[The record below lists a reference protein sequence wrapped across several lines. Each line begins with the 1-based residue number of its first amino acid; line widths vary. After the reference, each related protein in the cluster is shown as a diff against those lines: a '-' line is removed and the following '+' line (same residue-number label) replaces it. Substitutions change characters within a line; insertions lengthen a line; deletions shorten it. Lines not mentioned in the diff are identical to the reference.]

1 MIDFKLPSLGAD
13 MDQGKLLEW
22 KVKPGDAVKRGQV
35 VAIVDTS
42 KAAVEVEIWHDG
54 VVEALIT
61 QPGETIPVGT
71 VMARTK
77 RLEAEGVIKSY
88 TAVLDHEKLG
98 YGLTAV
104 TEITVSKGKLVEMEK
119 EIAKMPVA
127 CAVYDVTGLT
137 DALIIAKFRSREE
150 LSDFTKALLA
160 MPFVERTNTHVV
172 LTTVKEDFRLPP

>member
-1 MIDFKLPSLGAD
+1 MT
-13 MDQGKLLEW
+13 
-22 KVKPGDAVKRGQV
+22 
-35 VAIVDTS
+35 IVDLDEIDNKILREYLRDARLS
-42 KAAVEVEIWHDG
+42 YREVARRVRI
-54 VVEALIT
+54 A
-61 QPGETIPVGT
+61 VGT

-77 RLEAEGVIKSY
+77 SLEAEGVIKSY

-150 LSDFTKALLA
+150 LSDFTKVLLA